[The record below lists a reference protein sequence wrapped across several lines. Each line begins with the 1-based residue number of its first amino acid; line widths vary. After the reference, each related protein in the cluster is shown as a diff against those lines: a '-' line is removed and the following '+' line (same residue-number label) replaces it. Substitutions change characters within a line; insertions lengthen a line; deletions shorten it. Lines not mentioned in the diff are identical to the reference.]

1 MLLNARILFK
11 TAFSIL
17 LAIYYYVIISSGV
30 CQVSF
35 VIFLSMDFSIEIE
48 LKEKVQLMLAWLIVF
63 VNDIALWSLG

>member
-11 TAFSIL
+11 TAFPIL
-17 LAIYYYVIISSGV
+17 LAIYYYVIISSDV
-30 CQVSF
+30 FQVSF